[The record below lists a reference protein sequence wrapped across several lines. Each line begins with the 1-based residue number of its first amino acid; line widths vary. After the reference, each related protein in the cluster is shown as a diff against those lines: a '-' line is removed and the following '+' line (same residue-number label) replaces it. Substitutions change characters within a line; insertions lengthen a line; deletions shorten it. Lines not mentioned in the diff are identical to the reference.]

1 MQRAVGDL
9 TGNGSGKGAQTSRGM
24 IRQELIL
31 KVAATLFSERGYDS
45 VSINDIGFA
54 AGVTGPAIYRYFPSK
69 EALLVSIYEHLY
81 RRWSDGLAAVL
92 ADNGTAHETV
102 ERLIDNQIS
111 LAVEEAEKIRIVT
124 AEDRHLPP
132 DRAASFAAENR
143 RFLRICTDLVRQV
156 RPDLSRD
163 ELDATVHALFAM
175 INSISLKSDAQAVSP
190 RVRQHLRDMALGL
203 VFSEDLADPSL
214 T

>member
-1 MQRAVGDL
+1 
-9 TGNGSGKGAQTSRGM
+9 M

-31 KVAATLFSERGYDS
+31 KVAAALFSERGYDS

-81 RRWSDGLAAVL
+81 RRWSDGLTAVL
-92 ADNGTAHETV
+92 ADNATAHETV

-111 LAVEEAEKIRIVT
+111 LAVEEAEKIRIVS

-143 RFLRICTDLVRQV
+143 RFLRICTDLIRQV
-156 RPDLSRD
+156 RPDLTRD
-163 ELDATVHALFAM
+163 ELDASVHALFAM
-175 INSISLKSDAQAVSP
+175 LNSISLKSDAETVSS
-190 RVRQHLRDMALGL
+190 RVRQHLRDMALSL
-203 VFSEDLADPSL
+203 VFSQDPANPSPA
-214 T
+214 

>member
-1 MQRAVGDL
+1 VPQVANELVGVGL
-9 TGNGSGKGAQTSRGM
+9 GKGAQTSRGM

-31 KVAATLFSERGYDS
+31 KVAANLFSERGYDS

-81 RRWSDGLAAVL
+81 RRWTDGLAGVL
-92 ADNGTAHETV
+92 ADEGPGRAAV
-102 ERLIDNQIS
+102 ERLVDLQID
-111 LAVEEAEKIRIVT
+111 LAAGEAEKIRIIT

-132 DRAASFAAENR
+132 DAAAHFAAENR
-143 RFLRICTDLVRQV
+143 RRLRICTDLIRQV

-163 ELDATVHALFAM
+163 ELDATVHALLAM
-175 INSISLKSDAQAVSP
+175 INSISLKSDPESVSV
-190 RVRQHLRDMALGL
+190 RVRQHLREMALSLIFTG
-203 VFSEDLADPSL
+203 DPLGVSG
-214 T
+214 

>member
-1 MQRAVGDL
+1 MPRVANELVGL
-9 TGNGSGKGAQTSRGM
+9 GKGAQTSRGM

-69 EALLVSIYEHLY
+69 EALLLSIYEHLY
-81 RRWSDGLAAVL
+81 RRWDDSLAAVL
-92 ADNGTAHETV
+92 AANGSAREAV
-102 ERLIDNQIS
+102 EQLVDLQID
-111 LAVEEAEKIRIVT
+111 LAVDEAEKIRIVT
-124 AEDRHLPP
+124 AEDRHLPR
-132 DRAASFAAENR
+132 DAAERFAAENR
-143 RFLRICTDLVRQV
+143 RRLRICTDLIRHV

-175 INSISLKSDAQAVSP
+175 INSISLKSDPDTVSA
-190 RVRQHLRDMALGL
+190 RVREHLREMARSL
-203 VFSEDLADPSL
+203 VFSDDPLGASSE
-214 T
+214 

>member
-1 MQRAVGDL
+1 MLREANEQVGL
-9 TGNGSGKGAQTSRGM
+9 GKGAQTSRGV

-54 AGVTGPAIYRYFPSK
+54 AGVTGPAIYRYFASK

-81 RRWSDGLAAVL
+81 RRWDDGLAAVL
-92 ADNGTAHETV
+92 AENGSARE
-102 ERLIDNQIS
+102 
-111 LAVEEAEKIRIVT
+111 AVEQLVDLQIDLAADEAEKIRIVT

-132 DRAASFAAENR
+132 EASQHYASENR
-143 RFLRICTDLVRQV
+143 RRLRVSTDLIRHV

-175 INSISLKSDAQAVSP
+175 INSISLKSDPDTITV
-190 RVRQHLRDMALGL
+190 RVRQHLREMALSL
-203 VFSEDLADPSL
+203 IFTDDPLGASFG
-214 T
+214 